1 MGLHTS
7 TMHSGNMRKLFPT
20 ASFLFLA
27 FMLAVPNQAAGAAEL
42 TIYVE
47 QNQFPQNADGE
58 LQGVFPEVIRELIK
72 RTGTKTGIVEA
83 SWRRGY
89 SHAQTQRNAALVPT
103 TRTAQREKLFEWL
116 GPVQR
121 IKWIFFKRRGR
132 LLHIK
137 SLDDARKVRAIGTY
151 GHDAREQYLKEQGFT
166 NLHSTNHQVL
176 NIRKLLDNRI
186 DLLVGTNLG
195 IADIMELAGYDPDE
209 VEPAYTFRQADLYI
223 AFSLRTSPLLL
234 KGWKEAFEGIKRD
247 GTFAKIYQKYAPE
260 DSPPLTPL
268 PQTGQP

>member
-166 NLHSTNHQVL
+166 NLHSTN
-176 NIRKLLDNRI
+176 
-186 DLLVGTNLG
+186 LG

-209 VEPAYTFRQADLYI
+209 VELAYTFRLADLYI